1 MPLPHVGYDPKPFA
15 HTHTSILERGRD
27 ETTVMVGMSAEWNAY
42 AKGSRKW
49 GDLVRRSGF
58 ATKWAT
64 KRVTGARDR
73 AGTNALGHEAR
84 DGGKGEVGAARE
96 HNLFML
102 VIFSLFVRHLLACNR
117 PVGIFS
123 VMFFCVVCWG
133 CVPSPSK
140 MLLIIIPAGRCWRS

>member
-1 MPLPHVGYDPKPFA
+1 MVKSVDNYQESFERRPFGRDSVPDKHHPRGPVSNFHPTEVGRRFILRAQLRA
-15 HTHTSILERGRD
+15 HTHTSILEGGKD

-73 AGTNALGHEAR
+73 AGTNALGHEAQ
-84 DGGKGEVGAARE
+84 DGGKG
-96 HNLFML
+96 
-102 VIFSLFVRHLLACNR
+102 S
-117 PVGIFS
+117 
-123 VMFFCVVCWG
+123 
-133 CVPSPSK
+133 SK
-140 MLLIIIPAGRCWRS
+140 RT